1 MISLRLKSTLAIA
14 LICFALGCCTAFL
27 FTTNCSS
34 PSKLPA
40 LTHAALLKQQADS
53 LHAYYQAGI
62 EELEARNKQLTA
74 ELQSTKAELKAAKSK
89 ANTKA
94 AAIKKIINPPGYPA
108 KELIKKSAAS
118 SFSENTELQN
128 CDSLTILV
136 SEFLEEAEQKD
147 SLYDTYILQQDS
159 LLTGKDE
166 VIALQESENRN
177 LSFLFKQSLS
187 QQTILEKD
195 NFSLRKKI
203 KRQRSAGRWLAVG
216 SAIITGI
223 ATHYL
228 SNR

>member
-1 MISLRLKSTLAIA
+1 MISLRLKSSLAIA
-14 LICFALGCCTAFL
+14 LICFVLGCCTAFL
-27 FTTNCSS
+27 LTTNCSS
-34 PSKLPA
+34 PSKSPA

-53 LHAYYQAGI
+53 LHAHYHASI
-62 EELEARNKQLTA
+62 TALEARNKQLTT

-89 ANTKA
+89 TNTKA

-108 KELIKKSAAS
+108 KELIKKSSAS
-118 SFSENTELQN
+118 PVSENPTLQN
-128 CDSLTILV
+128 CDSLKILV
-136 SEFLEEAEQKD
+136 GEFLEETEQKD
-147 SLYDTYILQQDS
+147 SIYEAYTLQQDS
-159 LLTGKDE
+159 LITGKDE
-166 VIALQESENRN
+166 VIVLQENENRN

-195 NFSLRKKI
+195 NLSLHKKI

-216 SAIITGI
+216 SAIITGL